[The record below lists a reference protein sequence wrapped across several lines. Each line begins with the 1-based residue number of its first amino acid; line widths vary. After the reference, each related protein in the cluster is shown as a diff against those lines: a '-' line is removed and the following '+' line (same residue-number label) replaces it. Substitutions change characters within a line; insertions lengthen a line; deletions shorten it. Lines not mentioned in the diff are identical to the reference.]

1 MKFEQLVINDFDFLT
16 KLDTRW
22 SDMDSLGHIN
32 HTAYLNYMETA
43 RVDTHVQLGF
53 AGIDQNM
60 NESTILASME
70 VTYLS
75 QLSHPASLIV
85 GHRIIRVGNKSYDL
99 MSGIFQEP
107 SPSILCH
114 AYFKLVSFNYKKNK
128 TIVVPDIIRK
138 NCRPLEL

>member
-1 MKFEQLVINDFDFLT
+1 MKFEQLIINDFDFLT

-43 RVDTHVQLGF
+43 RVDTYVQLGF
-53 AGIDQNM
+53 AVVDKNM

-75 QLSHPASLIV
+75 QLSHPTSLIV

-99 MSGIFQEP
+99 ISGIFRE
-107 SPSILCH
+107 SGSVILCH

-128 TIVVPDIIRK
+128 SIVVPDIIRK

>member
-1 MKFEQLVINDFDFLT
+1 MKFEQLIINDFDFLT
-16 KLDTRW
+16 RLDTRW

-32 HTAYLNYMETA
+32 HTAYLTYMETG
-43 RVDTHVQLGF
+43 RVDSFVQLGF
-53 AGIDQNM
+53 AGIDKNM

-70 VTYLS
+70 ITYLS
-75 QLSHPASLIV
+75 QLSHPTSLIV

-99 MSGIFQEP
+99 MSGIFRE
-107 SPSILCH
+107 SDSFIVCH

>member
-1 MKFEQLVINDFDFLT
+1 MNFKQLVINDFDFLT

-32 HTAYLNYMETA
+32 HTAYLTYMETA
-43 RVDTHVQLGF
+43 RVDTYVQLGF
-53 AGIDQNM
+53 MGIDKNM
-60 NESTILASME
+60 NESTILANME

-75 QLSHPASLIV
+75 QLSHPTSLIV
-85 GHRIIRVGNKSYDL
+85 GNRITRVGNKSYDL
-99 MSGIFQEP
+99 MSGIFLE
-107 SPSILCH
+107 SGSFILCH

>member
-1 MKFEQLVINDFDFLT
+1 MKFEQLVIDDFDFLT

-32 HTAYLNYMETA
+32 HTAYLNYMETG
-43 RVDTHVQLGF
+43 RVDSFVQLGF

-99 MSGIFQEP
+99 MSGIFLE
-107 SPSILCH
+107 SGSVILCH

>member
-1 MKFEQLVINDFDFLT
+1 MKFEQLIINDFDFLT
-16 KLDTRW
+16 RLDTRW

-32 HTAYLNYMETA
+32 HTAYLTYMETG
-43 RVDTHVQLGF
+43 RVDSFVQLGF
-53 AGIDQNM
+53 AGINKNM
-60 NESTILASME
+60 NESTILANME

-75 QLSHPASLIV
+75 QLSHPTSLIV
-85 GHRIIRVGNKSYDL
+85 GNRITRVGNKSYDL
-99 MSGIFQEP
+99 MSGIFLE
-107 SPSILCH
+107 SGSFILCH

>member
-1 MKFEQLVINDFDFLT
+1 MKFEHLIINDFDFLT
-16 KLDTRW
+16 KINTRW

-32 HTAYLNYMETA
+32 HTAYLNYIETA
-43 RVDTHVQLGF
+43 RVDTYVQLGF
-53 AGIDQNM
+53 SGIDKNM
-60 NESTILASME
+60 NESTILASMD

-75 QLSHPASLIV
+75 QLSHPTSLIV

-99 MSGIFQEP
+99 ISGIFRE
-107 SPSILCH
+107 SSSVILCH

>member
-1 MKFEQLVINDFDFLT
+1 MKFGQLIINDFDFLT

-32 HTAYLNYMETA
+32 HTSYLTYMETA
-43 RVDTHVQLGF
+43 RVDTYVQLGF
-53 AGIDQNM
+53 ASIDKNM

-70 VTYLS
+70 ITYLS
-75 QLSHPASLIV
+75 QLAHPTSLIV
-85 GHRIIRVGNKSYDL
+85 GHRITRVGNKSYDL
-99 MSGIFQEP
+99 MSGIFQE
-107 SPSILCH
+107 SSSVILCH

>member
-1 MKFEQLVINDFDFLT
+1 MKFEQLIIKDFDFFT

-32 HTAYLNYMETA
+32 HTAYLTYMETA
-43 RVDTHVQLGF
+43 RVDTYLQLGF
-53 AGIDQNM
+53 TGIDKNM

-75 QLSHPASLIV
+75 QLSHPKSLIV
-85 GHRIIRVGNKSYDL
+85 GHRITRVGNKSYDL
-99 MSGIFQEP
+99 MSGIFQE
-107 SPSILCH
+107 SSSAILCY

-128 TIVVPDIIRK
+128 TIAVPDIIRK
-138 NCRPLEL
+138 HCRPLEI